1 MLPIAVYNGRCTFEI
16 YHCNAGITF
25 KKMKFQNV
33 RIVSL
38 DDVILC
44 ILYMFYSYSMFF
56 ILFILEEKLRGHHFI
71 FKLQVNNLH
80 INITWSAPL
89 MPRGPL
95 SAFRLQIRELPN
107 EKSHVIH
114 VSTSILDFI

>member
-1 MLPIAVYNGRCTFEI
+1 M
-16 YHCNAGITF
+16 
-25 KKMKFQNV
+25 KKF
-33 RIVSL
+33 
-38 DDVILC
+38 
-44 ILYMFYSYSMFF
+44 
-56 ILFILEEKLRGHHFI
+56 RGHHFI

-107 EKSHVIH
+107 EKSNEKSHVIN
-114 VSTSILDFI
+114 VSTNFVDFMYSRYYDNLIERIISS